1 MVISDG
7 LRGSGLKSASFSL
20 SSCSKSASLTLS
32 LSSMGKGTFGYDS
45 CPMRWAPAQVLAG
58 RWYSPMKNGSKVLGR
73 NLGLGRGS
81 LERGPILV
89 QLQENGLEEVY
100 LPPSF
105 VPL

>member
-1 MVISDG
+1 MVISVG
-7 LRGSGLKSASFSL
+7 LQGSGWKSASLTLSL
-20 SSCSKSASLTLS
+20 CSKSASLTLS

-45 CPMRWAPAQVLAG
+45 CPMKWVQAQVLAG

-73 NLGLGRGS
+73 NLGLGRGA

-89 QLQENGLEEVY
+89 QLQENGLEEVCF
-100 LPPSF
+100 PPSF